1 MTATA
6 TVNTFWRRSANFVLV
21 EPLRV
26 AWQLAPQTMVTS
38 ASVAMN
44 AGFAQ
49 SHGILPVEVAVI
61 QAIGFEW
68 TYLRGLASAGKTRS
82 PWVDRLNYGAFVSV
96 VLFGVM
102 YCLVAYKVIPE
113 APSGLLAFFLAC
125 VHVLPVAFVGL
136 CAAMIHRSIAAH
148 EKAEQDKAAERERE
162 RAERLRA
169 ERDAMDLEAERK
181 RRDLELWAEG
191 VRLKQ
196 ELRGSGRATK
206 APSAAPDVQPV
217 CPNCGASLSGVEF
230 GAYKSVLARGATYG
244 GCKACRAP

>member
-1 MTATA
+1 M
-6 TVNTFWRRSANFVLV
+6 LV

-49 SHGILPVEVAVI
+49 SHGILPWEVAVV

-96 VLFGVM
+96 MLFGVM
-102 YCLVAYKVIPE
+102 YCLVAYHVIPE
-113 APSGLLAFFLAC
+113 APIGILAFFLAC

-136 CAAMIHRSIAAH
+136 CAAMIHRSIAA
-148 EKAEQDKAAERERE
+148 AEQSAQDRAAAVERE
-162 RAERLRA
+162 RAERLQS
-169 ERDAMDLEAERK
+169 ERDAIALETERK

-196 ELRGSGRATK
+196 QLRTPRQRPAATDDDTSRA
-206 APSAAPDVQPV
+206 
-217 CPNCGASLSGVEF
+217 CPNCGAALSGVEY
-230 GAYKSVLARGATYG
+230 GAYKSVLARGGAYG
-244 GCKACRAP
+244 GCKACRTPQP